1 MNKVLSVLLLVGIV
15 FFTSCEPEPET
26 VMLEGMAAIY
36 ADVTDYSAIFSGP
49 AREIGELGKI
59 VNVGNTLYI
68 NELYKGIHVIDNSD
82 PVDPIFTHFLTILG
96 NTEFTIQGNTLY
108 ADNGRDLIVIDI
120 SDIDNIEVVDVIEDQ
135 YSGAE
140 DPFQYRPPNYRGV
153 FECVNFD
160 EGFVVGWELR
170 TLTNPACFAN

>member
-1 MNKVLSVLLLVGIV
+1 MKGVLYVFLLVGVV
-15 FFTSCEPEPET
+15 FFTSCEPEP
-26 VMLEGMAAIY
+26 VPVIMEGMAAIY
-36 ADVTDYSAIFSGP
+36 ADVKDYSAIASGP

-68 NELYKGIHVIDNSD
+68 NELYQGIHVIDNSD

-96 NTEFTIQGNTLY
+96 NTDFTIQGTTLY
-108 ADNGRDLIVIDI
+108 ADNGVDLIVIDI
-120 SDIDNIEVVDVIEDQ
+120 SDIENIDVVDVIEDQ
-135 YSGAE
+135 YSGIE

-153 FECVNFD
+153 FDCVNLD